1 MERLQKVLAHA
12 GVASRR
18 AAERLIVEGRV
29 SVNGRV
35 VTELGTRVDAETDA
49 IKVDGKRLRAA
60 PHGRTHLV
68 LHKPRG
74 YVTTLSD
81 PQGRPTIRDLIAGV
95 KVRVYPVGRL
105 DFHSEGL
112 LLLTDDGELARDLM
126 DPRCRVS
133 KTYHV
138 KIQGRPTAATLERL
152 RRGVLLDGRRT
163 RPATVKTVRPGQN
176 PWLEISIVEGRNR
189 QIRRMC
195 LAVGHRVA
203 KLRRVRF
210 GSVELGRLAP
220 GEHRPLTAD
229 ELERLR
235 RAAGAGGHGKGR
247 RGVRVDRP

>member
-1 MERLQKVLAHA
+1 MDRLQKVLAHA

-29 SVNGRV
+29 TVNGQV
-35 VTELGTRVDAETDA
+35 VTELGTRVDAERDA
-49 IKVDGKRLRAA
+49 IKVDGKRLRGV
-60 PHGRTHLV
+60 PDVRTYLV

-81 PQGRPTIRDLIAGV
+81 PEGPPTVRDLIKGV

-112 LLLTDDGELARDLM
+112 LILTDDGELARDLM
-126 DPRCRVS
+126 DPRCRVP
-133 KTYHV
+133 KVYHV
-138 KIQGRPTAATLERL
+138 KIQGSPTTASLERL

-163 RPATVKTVRPGQN
+163 RPATVKRLRPGQN
-176 PWLEISIVEGRNR
+176 PWLELSIMEGRNR

-203 KLRRVRF
+203 KLRRVRI
-210 GSVELGRLAP
+210 GPVEIGRLAP
-220 GEHRPLTAD
+220 GEHRPVTAD

-235 RAAGAGGHGKGR
+235 HAVRAGGPGKGR
-247 RGVRVDRP
+247 GRARVDRP

>member
-29 SVNGRV
+29 TVNGRV
-35 VTELGTRVDAETDA
+35 VSELGTRVDAEHDA
-49 IKVDGKRLRAA
+49 IKVDGKRLRAV
-60 PHGRTHLV
+60 PHVRTHLV
-68 LHKPRG
+68 LNKPRG
-74 YVTTLSD
+74 CVTTLSD

-112 LLLTDDGELARDLM
+112 LLVTDDGELARDLM
-126 DPRCRVS
+126 DPRCRVP

-138 KIQGRPTAATLERL
+138 KIQGRPAEASLERL

-163 RPATVKTVRPGQN
+163 LPATVKILRPGQN

-210 GSVELGRLAP
+210 GPVEIGRLAP
-220 GEHRPLTAD
+220 GEHRPLSAD
-229 ELERLR
+229 ELESLH
-235 RAAGAGGHGKGR
+235 RAIRAGGQGR
-247 RGVRVDRP
+247 GRGRAPLDRG

>member
-29 SVNGRV
+29 TVNGRV
-35 VTELGTRVDAETDA
+35 VTELGTRVDPARDA
-49 IKVDGKRLRAA
+49 VKVDGTRLRAVSRI
-60 PHGRTHLV
+60 RTHLL

-81 PQGRPTIRDLIAGV
+81 PQGRPTIRDLIGGV
-95 KVRVYPVGRL
+95 KSRVYPVGRL

-126 DPRCRVS
+126 DPRRRVP

-138 KIQGRPTAATLERL
+138 KVRGKPDAASLERL

-163 RPATVKTVRPGQN
+163 RPASVKTLRPGEN
-176 PWLEISIVEGRNR
+176 PWLEMTIVEGRNR

-195 LAVGHRVA
+195 LAVGHRVV

-210 GSVELGRLAP
+210 GPLELGRLGP
-220 GEHRPLTAD
+220 GEHRPLTGD
-229 ELERLR
+229 EVERLR
-235 RAAGAGGHGKGR
+235 RAAGAAGQGTGR
-247 RGVRVDRP
+247 PRARVDRL